1 MKQKHILILG
11 GSSDIG
17 IEVIKI
23 FLGKNWKVTAHF
35 NTNNKFLKRFQDIHN
50 FSSIQLKLG
59 NVRGIEKRIKKM
71 FKSNYHSIINLVGY
85 IDNKSFNT
93 TNLKNIISALTI
105 NAILPTLI
113 IRQSVPFMLREKWGR
128 VVNGSS
134 LGIAY
139 GGGEYSYNYNL
150 SKHLLEFIPNK
161 YKIWAKNNVLI
172 NNVRIGHTQTKIHK
186 KMIKSLKGKKRI
198 SLIPINRMAKPREMA
213 NYLAF
218 LASEENS
225 FMTNRTLSATGGE

>member
-50 FSSIQLKLG
+50 FNSIQLKLG

-139 GGGEYSYNYNL
+139 GG
-150 SKHLLEFIPNK
+150 
-161 YKIWAKNNVLI
+161 
-172 NNVRIGHTQTKIHK
+172 
-186 KMIKSLKGKKRI
+186 
-198 SLIPINRMAKPREMA
+198 
-213 NYLAF
+213 
-218 LASEENS
+218 
-225 FMTNRTLSATGGE
+225 

>member
-1 MKQKHILILG
+1 
-11 GSSDIG
+11 
-17 IEVIKI
+17 
-23 FLGKNWKVTAHF
+23 
-35 NTNNKFLKRFQDIHN
+35 
-50 FSSIQLKLG
+50 
-59 NVRGIEKRIKKM
+59 M